1 MSSNID
7 IASRILYTKDIKAP
21 NPAKSRCLEI
31 PLDGIEI
38 QYMTHESLKAQFT
51 EIGISDI
58 LDKHVNPVLV
68 ARRIRLQDLEALLIR
83 NGWMLER
90 NSQQFIR
97 IVPLRERVAPKLR
110 VVTRSDVAAVYGSRP
125 GRWA

>member
-1 MSSNID
+1 
-7 IASRILYTKDIKAP
+7 
-21 NPAKSRCLEI
+21 
-31 PLDGIEI
+31 
-38 QYMTHESLKAQFT
+38 MTHSDLQAQFT
-51 EIGISDI
+51 EIGAPEI
-58 LDKHVNPVLV
+58 LERHIDPRIVN
-68 ARRIRLQDLEALLIR
+68 RRIRLQDLEALLIR

-97 IVPLRERVAPKLR
+97 IVPLRERVAPKMR